1 MRELYVGQRTEEG
14 EDGQK
19 YCFDYYI
26 LVDQMCVSDGFAC
39 ESYGVKIAAADGSEG
54 AQLPHVTVSV
64 SRIDELM
71 ELLLRNTVTPSTLR
85 DVVMDWLE

>member
-1 MRELYVGQRTEEG
+1 MRELYVGQRTEED

-39 ESYGVKIAAADGSEG
+39 EARRKDCGCGWKWGNRSPIS
-54 AQLPHVTVSV
+54 P
-64 SRIDELM
+64 
-71 ELLLRNTVTPSTLR
+71 
-85 DVVMDWLE
+85 

>member
-39 ESYGVKIAAADGSEG
+39 ESYGTAPPCHRKRF
-54 AQLPHVTVSV
+54 PH
-64 SRIDELM
+64 
-71 ELLLRNTVTPSTLR
+71 
-85 DVVMDWLE
+85 